1 VQREKCPCC
10 GFPTL
15 EERGNFEICEL
26 CHWEDDGQ
34 DAPFADEV
42 WGGPNGD
49 YSLTEARKNFKE
61 NLIMYR
67 DKRNILSQ
75 TDKEIKTKR
84 DLINAFVELDK
95 CEIDSLKI
103 NAIWNEIKSYE
114 MMLFEASSSMEIKII
129 LLYGEELPSLKHIE
143 KITNKYYKYYQRDK
157 GKEDFNK
164 EDYYEI
170 WIEERNTG
178 LKVRNRYYTP
188 TVPVK
193 KEFLPK
199 FLNIFRELNCN
210 MCLCKTKHEHPIVE
224 ISGVEYEG
232 DSFYIDDGQEKIIF
246 YDKHWIKV
254 DVSEDTEKVL
264 TELIS
269 SQK

>member
-1 VQREKCPCC
+1 MQREKCPCC

-15 EERGNFEICEL
+15 GERGNFEICEL

-34 DAPFADEV
+34 FDPYADEV

-49 YSLTEARKNFKE
+49 HSLTEARKNFKE

-75 TDKEIKTKR
+75 TDTEIETKR
-84 DLINAFVELDK
+84 ALLSTFVELDS
-95 CEIDSLKI
+95 ETNSLKI
-103 NAIWNEIKSYE
+103 NALWNEIKSYE
-114 MMLFEASSSMEIKII
+114 KILLEAPSSMEIKVV
-129 LLYGEELPSLKHIE
+129 LLYGEELTSLKHIE
-143 KITNKYYKYYQRDK
+143 KITNKYYKYYLSDTGK
-157 GKEDFNK
+157 GDFNK

-178 LKVRNRYYTP
+178 LKVRNRHYTP

-199 FLNIFRELNCN
+199 FLNIFRTLKGN
-210 MCLCKTKHEHPIVE
+210 MCLCKPKHEHPIVE

-232 DSFYIDDGQEKIIF
+232 DSFYIDDGQEKIVF

-254 DVSEDTEKVL
+254 DVNEDTEKVL

-269 SQK
+269 SQQ